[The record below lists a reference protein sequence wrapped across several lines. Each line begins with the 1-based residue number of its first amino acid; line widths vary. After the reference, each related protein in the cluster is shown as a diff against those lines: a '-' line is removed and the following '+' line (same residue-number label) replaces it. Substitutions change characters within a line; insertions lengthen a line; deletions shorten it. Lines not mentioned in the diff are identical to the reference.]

1 MRLKGYFLSIAL
13 MGLGSAAIAQQEPE
27 HWLEFNGEDQY
38 VVIPSHSDFDLG
50 TDDDLTITCWVSMD
64 QLKNGQRFVARRYM
78 NTVLRCQ
85 HPQGRRQQCLQRLVQ
100 HRLWRDIH
108 MDAPR
113 HGHQPH

>member
-38 VVIPSHSDFDLG
+38 VVIPSHTDFDLG

-78 NTVLRCQ
+78 DEDGQQTTGYEMWGGSSATQYFAANTPIFC
-85 HPQGRRQQCLQRLVQ
+85 RRPLV
-100 HRLWRDIH
+100 
-108 MDAPR
+108 
-113 HGHQPH
+113 